1 VYDKHGIQ
9 EVGPLGG
16 GGPGGVD
23 DPSAFFAAVFGGER
37 FHDYVRPSHLSPYP
51 IYLFTLFPNLQ
62 IGEISLMKEMSSVTE
77 VMLSEEDK
85 EELKAAGG
93 AAGVKGSK
101 DGKPV
106 AGSPSE
112 TTPGI
117 PHPEQTSEKKA
128 TSPTTQDGPSDHPPQ
143 ASSSAG
149 SPKEKAKAKTPT
161 TPRPSTDARPT
172 TSSSHLTPFD
182 TPGSG
187 ASTPKEM
194 GTKERLEKEHAGTPK
209 RKMKLTPEQKA
220 KIDEIGEE
228 RDKAMDARIEEL
240 TRKLK
245 EVSVGFVNI
254 YTLLPFLLFFL
265 VLEVY
270 LSNEN

>member
-37 FHDYVRPSHLSPYP
+37 FHDYVSPFFIP
-51 IYLFTLFPNLQ
+51 LFTRFTKPLQ
-62 IGEISLMKEMSSVTE
+62 IGEISLMKEMTSVTE

-85 EELKAAGG
+85 EELKAGTGG
-93 AAGVKGSK
+93 AGVKDSK
-101 DGKPV
+101 DGKSV
-106 AGSPSE
+106 AGSPNE

-117 PHPEQTSEKKA
+117 PHPEQTTGKKA
-128 TSPTTQDGPSDHPPQ
+128 ASPTTQDGPSDHTPQ
-143 ASSSAG
+143 ASSAG
-149 SPKEKAKAKTPT
+149 SPKAKAKTPT
-161 TPRPSTDARPT
+161 TPRLSTDTRPA
-172 TSSSHLTPFD
+172 SSSHLTPFD

-194 GTKERLEKEHAGTPK
+194 STKERLEKEQAGMPK
-209 RKMKLTPEQKA
+209 RKAKLTPEQRA

-245 EVSVGFVNI
+245 EVSVGFI
-254 YTLLPFLLFFL
+254 YTHLPFFFL
-265 VLEVY
+265 L
-270 LSNEN
+270 

>member
-1 VYDKHGIQ
+1 
-9 EVGPLGG
+9 
-16 GGPGGVD
+16 
-23 DPSAFFAAVFGGER
+23 
-37 FHDYVRPSHLSPYP
+37 
-51 IYLFTLFPNLQ
+51 
-62 IGEISLMKEMSSVTE
+62 MKEMTSVTE

-85 EELKAAGG
+85 EELKAGTD

-101 DGKPV
+101 DGKSV

-117 PHPEQTSEKKA
+117 PHPEQTTEKKA
-128 TSPTTQDGPSDHPPQ
+128 ASPTAQDGPSDHTPQ
-143 ASSSAG
+143 ASSAG
-149 SPKEKAKAKTPT
+149 SPKGKAKTST
-161 TPRPSTDARPT
+161 TSRPSTDARPA

-187 ASTPKEM
+187 ASTPKEI
-194 GTKERLEKEHAGTPK
+194 GTKERLEKEHAGMPK

-245 EVSVGFVNI
+245 EVRVGFINI
-254 YTLLPFLLFFL
+254 CTLLFILLAPFFL
-265 VLEVY
+265 PSFSWYWGGTFGMRTDVRLLTTEITA
-270 LSNEN
+270 LCRG

>member
-1 VYDKHGIQ
+1 MT
-9 EVGPLGG
+9 P
-16 GGPGGVD
+16 
-23 DPSAFFAAVFGGER
+23 
-37 FHDYVRPSHLSPYP
+37 VRSSQQFSEENGFTITCVLP
-51 IYLFTLFPNLQ
+51 ISRLFPYSYSRFSSNLQ
-62 IGEISLMKEMSSVTE
+62 IGEISLMKEMTSVTE

-85 EELKAAGG
+85 EELKAGG

-101 DGKPV
+101 SVP
-106 AGSPSE
+106 GSPNK

-117 PHPEQTSEKKA
+117 PHPEQTTEKKTA
-128 TSPTTQDGPSDHPPQ
+128 SPTTPDGPSDHPPQ
-143 ASSSAG
+143 ASTTST
-149 SPKEKAKAKTPT
+149 KEKAKAKTPT

-172 TSSSHLTPFD
+172 SSSHLTPFD

-187 ASTPKEM
+187 ASTPGEM

-228 RDKAMDARIEEL
+228 REKAMDARIEEL

-245 EVSVGFVNI
+245 EVSFSSSV
-254 YTLLPFLLFFL
+254 FFGAGH
-265 VLEVY
+265 VPLE
-270 LSNEN
+270 